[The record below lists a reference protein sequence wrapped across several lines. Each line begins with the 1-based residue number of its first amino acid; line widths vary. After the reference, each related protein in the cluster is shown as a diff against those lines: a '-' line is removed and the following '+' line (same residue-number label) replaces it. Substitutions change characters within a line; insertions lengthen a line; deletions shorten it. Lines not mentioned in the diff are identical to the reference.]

1 MMARMLLIAP
11 DRPELQWALEVEL
24 LGGALHTVPLIG
36 QVDAERVTKA
46 TSGERFTVLHIASDG
61 DDAGVLLS
69 EGLLTKEEL
78 AQIAR
83 HVRAELVFLNACR
96 SAALAQYLACQ
107 GVPCVIAYTVPV
119 LDRNALRTA
128 SYYYEELVAQGMDY
142 RRAFEKVTPC
152 DGSLAWFAGAGYI
165 DKAIEP
171 LIATIGGLQQEMVT
185 LRRTTTRSLA
195 AMGVINLLA
204 MGTLLSVALPAAY
217 GQTIPPSPL
226 VSPLATASATAT
238 SVPISTTETLRLED
252 EPFSTALPLDPL
264 LHQTDTPLATATAT
278 ATDMVTSGPR
288 PTVALPTPTP
298 DEPATATALPPVYPL
313 PNPTFKPES
322 GSSDRLLT
330 FRRRFGAGRLAQR
343 SVPTRE
349 GQQDVRI
356 IHLSGYATFFD

>member
-1 MMARMLLIAP
+1 MLLIAP

-24 LGGALHTVPLIG
+24 LGGALHTVPLTG
-36 QVDAERVTKA
+36 QVTAERVTKA

-69 EGLLTKEEL
+69 GGLLAKEEL

-128 SYYYEELVAQGMDY
+128 SYYYEELVAHGMDY

-171 LIATIGGLQQEMVT
+171 LITTIGVLQQEVVT
-185 LRRTTTRSLA
+185 LRRTLVRGLTT
-195 AMGVINLLA
+195 MGLVNLLA
-204 MGTLLSVALPAAY
+204 MGLLLSVALPAAY
-217 GQTIPPSPL
+217 GQTLPPSPL
-226 VSPLATASATAT
+226 ASPSPTTTGSLLTDPPIRSDEDEEEEVEPPTAMNTPLPTAT
-238 SVPISTTETLRLED
+238 PLPTV
-252 EPFSTALPLDPL
+252 TATP
-264 LHQTDTPLATATAT
+264 TSADTPTPTPL
-278 ATDMVTSGPR
+278 
-288 PTVALPTPTP
+288 PTVALPTLTP
-298 DEPATATALPPVYPL
+298 NWPATLTALPPCLV
-313 PNPTFKPES
+313 T
-322 GSSDRLLT
+322 
-330 FRRRFGAGRLAQR
+330 
-343 SVPTRE
+343 
-349 GQQDVRI
+349 
-356 IHLSGYATFFD
+356 H

>member
-36 QVDAERVTKA
+36 QVNAERITKA
-46 TSGERFTVLHIASDG
+46 TSGERFTILHIASHG
-61 DDAGVLLS
+61 DDEGVLLS

-107 GVPCVIAYTVPV
+107 GVLCVIAYTVPV

-128 SYYYEELVAQGMDY
+128 SYYYEELVAHGMDY

-204 MGTLLSVALPAAY
+204 VGTLLSVALPAAY

-226 VSPLATASATAT
+226 LLQENPLPTLPEPLGVEPPLEPQDDEEEDDDEDEEPPTSTAT
-238 SVPISTTETLRLED
+238 PQ
-252 EPFSTALPLDPL
+252 STA
-264 LHQTDTPLATATAT
+264 TPLPTLT
-278 ATDMVTSGPR
+278 VTPTNADTRNPTPR
-288 PTVALPTPTP
+288 PPVLLPTLTPDWPATVAG
-298 DEPATATALPPVYPL
+298 LPPCL
-313 PNPTFKPES
+313 P
-322 GSSDRLLT
+322 
-330 FRRRFGAGRLAQR
+330 AQ
-343 SVPTRE
+343 
-349 GQQDVRI
+349 
-356 IHLSGYATFFD
+356 